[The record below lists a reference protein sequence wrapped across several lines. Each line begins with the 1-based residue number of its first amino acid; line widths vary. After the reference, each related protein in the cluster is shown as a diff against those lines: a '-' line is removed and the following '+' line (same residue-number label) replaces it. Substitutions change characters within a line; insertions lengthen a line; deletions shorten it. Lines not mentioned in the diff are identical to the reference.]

1 MGKLDMY
8 TQQILTVMQPAILTS
23 PYRAIY
29 RLHPGYPAVFIFH
42 RTIKNDESKV
52 ILGDFKDWV
61 RRYAGGVDDLELALL
76 DRTIIPTGRFISTP
90 PAPIFS
96 FN

>member
-1 MGKLDMY
+1 MH
-8 TQQILTVMQPAILTS
+8 TQQILTVMQAAILTS

-29 RLHPGYPAVFIFH
+29 RLNPGQPAVLVFH
-42 RTIKNDESKV
+42 PRIKNEALQQIQTDFES
-52 ILGDFKDWV
+52 WV

-90 PAPIFS
+90 PAPLFS
-96 FN
+96 LN